1 MSGNPIWCWPSLPIR
16 NNFLIISVKDRPLD
30 VAILVDRSTY
40 YTNEQWQYILSYL
53 RSYVDQ
59 IRISPDP
66 KGNHVSLIC
75 YSSSAAVM
83 FNFNAPQNVD
93 DVKRRID
100 GLIRQAG
107 YRRPDEALKLASSD
121 LFTPSGGA
129 RDGAR
134 KVCYFKPTNS
144 SLLLSDTSK

>member
-1 MSGNPIWCWPSLPIR
+1 METLLR
-16 NNFLIISVKDRPLD
+16 NNSLITSFKDRPLD
-30 VAILVDRSTY
+30 VAVLVDWSTY
-40 YTNEQWQYILSYL
+40 YTDEQWQYILSYL

-59 IRISPDP
+59 IGISSDS
-66 KGNHVSLIC
+66 KGDHVSLIG
-75 YSSSAAVM
+75 YSSSAGVV
-83 FNFNAPQNVD
+83 FNFKAPQNVN

-100 GLIRQAG
+100 GLTRQVG

-134 KVCYFKPTNS
+134 RVCNA
-144 SLLLSDTSK
+144 